1 MRDVTIKLKLKL
13 LDQDGF
19 NTDWVQEGIQDC
31 LMEAEGEEIT
41 EFKVIPE
48 SFYMSGL
55 GESFSTEH
63 EDAWWEDGVKTITPY
78 GKNKK

>member
-1 MRDVTIKLKLKL
+1 
-13 LDQDGF
+13 
-19 NTDWVQEGIQDC
+19 
-31 LMEAEGEEIT
+31 MEAEGEEIT